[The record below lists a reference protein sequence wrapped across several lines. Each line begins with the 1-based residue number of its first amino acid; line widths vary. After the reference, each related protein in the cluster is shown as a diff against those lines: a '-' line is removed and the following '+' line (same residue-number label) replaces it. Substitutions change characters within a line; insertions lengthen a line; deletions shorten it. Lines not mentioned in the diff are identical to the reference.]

1 VSAHEGVVVVGPP
14 GMGKSTLAFD
24 WVKKMFPESAAAQ
37 KAVCLVGKASS
48 SNAITPFYAFRAI
61 IERVLWMSSDA
72 SDSASAQ
79 KMQSAMMAAGTVLD
93 LVDVLPRAASM
104 LLSRQ
109 CVTSA
114 LMDSSTKR
122 RPR

>member
-1 VSAHEGVVVVGPP
+1 MVGPP

-24 WVKKMFPESAAAQ
+24 WVKKMFPELAAAQ

-72 SDSASAQ
+72 SDSASTQ

-93 LVDVLPRAASM
+93 LVNVLPEPLRCFIPTM
-104 LLSRQ
+104 RNI
-109 CVTSA
+109 A
-114 LMDSSTKR
+114 LMDSSTKAAALVDL
-122 RPR
+122 